1 MDECMK
7 YGSVEKLYVD
17 IQSEGFVWCQY
28 KEIDE
33 AMTAQEAFDSMY
45 FRGKKLACN
54 FISESVFKENVAR

>member
-28 KEIDE
+28 KEIDQ
-33 AMTAQEAFDSMY
+33 AMTA
-45 FRGKKLACN
+45 
-54 FISESVFKENVAR
+54 